1 MHFKGHNSL
10 VLRSILFS
18 IALLAS
24 GCASIGLPTHPKIAA
39 DDTQAAYCR
48 GFFSK
53 LDQDTEAADV
63 RNAGVSLVTHFPYL
77 RVDRFFSALARDV
90 ASKDSALDASAS
102 LKHRAAIF
110 ERLRKFDLQA
120 RRSELLNL
128 SSPKPELQNAMAM
141 LEQCSMLLTQKIVND
156 RGLAIALLKSLSV
169 PDDYVTAYR
178 AFGGYYLTKIPFS
191 MGVQRLEKARL
202 DVISQPR
209 KTAEPRLL
217 LVPSKATT
225 EPSTARIDVA
235 HMLKPDPN
243 DPFGLP
249 NPSPNELEKLFLHF
263 APIFDI
269 ALAGDDDRPGAL
281 AWGASNTLKVD
292 SALPVVYSNTS
303 LTRYLN
309 HHLLQLSYT
318 LWFPAR
324 PKAQNTAVDLLAGH
338 LDGLV
343 IRVTLAPDGTPLVYD
358 SIHPCGCYHTF
369 FSVGNTTLK
378 QAPDT
383 MTEWAFMPRALPA
396 MLEKQRLLIQV
407 AASTHY
413 IDGVD
418 IVDTTPSAAER
429 SVYQILDYDELN
441 ALTATVIAAG
451 QPPITRSAFNSRGFI
466 PGTERLESFLFW
478 PMGIANAGAMRQS
491 GRQATAFIGRRHF
504 DDADLFESRFVFDR
518 QHFQ

>member
-1 MHFKGHNSL
+1 MLFNGHNSL
-10 VLRSILFS
+10 VFRLILFS
-18 IALLAS
+18 TFLLAS
-24 GCASIGLPTHPKIAA
+24 GCASIDMPTHPKIVA
-39 DDTQAAYCR
+39 DGTQAATCMGMY
-48 GFFSK
+48 SK
-53 LDQDTEAADV
+53 LDQDTETANV
-63 RNAGVSLVTHFPYL
+63 RNAGLSLIAHFPYL

-90 ASKDSALDASAS
+90 ASQDSALDDSAS

-110 ERLRKFDLQA
+110 ERLRKLDLQA

-128 SSPKPELQNAMAM
+128 SSHKPELRHSMAM

-156 RGLAIALLKSLSV
+156 RSLAIALLKSLSV

-178 AFGGYYLTKIPFS
+178 AFGGYYLTRIPFS
-191 MGVQRLEKARL
+191 MGVQRLEKERL

-225 EPSTARIDVA
+225 EPSIARIDVA
-235 HMLKPDPN
+235 RMLKPDPN
-243 DPFGLP
+243 DPLRLP
-249 NPSPNELEKLFLHF
+249 NPSPNDLEKLFLHF
-263 APIFDI
+263 APSFDI
-269 ALAGDDDRPGAL
+269 ALASADDRPGAL
-281 AWGASNTLKVD
+281 AWGAFNTLKVD

-303 LTRYLN
+303 LTRYVN

-324 PKAQNTAVDLLAGH
+324 PKAQSSAVDLLAGH

-369 FSVGNTTLK
+369 FTVGATKLK
-378 QAPDT
+378 PAPDS

-396 MLEKQRLLIQV
+396 MPEKQRLIIQV

-413 IDGVD
+413 IDSFD
-418 IVDTTPSAAER
+418 IVDTTPNAAER
-429 SVYQILDYDELN
+429 SVYQIIDYDELN
-441 ALTATVIAAG
+441 ALAAPALAVG
-451 QPPITRSAFNSRGFI
+451 QPPATRSAFDSRGFI

-478 PMGIANAGAMRQS
+478 PMGIANAGAMRQA
-491 GRQATAFIGRRHF
+491 GRQPTAFIGRRHF